1 MAEPRYNTYIGA
13 RYIPLFCGDWD
24 NDLEY
29 EPLSIVSYE
38 GNSYTSRTFVPTG
51 VAITNTDYWF
61 VSGNYN
67 QQVEQYR
74 QQVVALSN
82 NVGNVQNLTTED
94 KSNIVNAINEDT
106 TRIND
111 LFGFLNGV
119 LVQFRY
125 ISSAERI
132 DIICNEL
139 FNTLSII
146 SYNETLEITNN
157 SDIDIHYDSS
167 TETLYIIKED

>member
-24 NDLEY
+24 NTLEY

-67 QQVEQYR
+67 QQVESYRREVVQYKEDLE
-74 QQVVALSN
+74 QDMSSLEDNVATM
-82 NVGNVQNLTTED
+82 VGEIDTRVDTLEEANVQFGVSTQY
-94 KSNIVNAINEDT
+94 KSFDIMCNAVWSVLSIMQRGEILDINNNSSNVNIYVQEDT
-106 TRIND
+106 I
-111 LFGFLNGV
+111 
-119 LVQFRY
+119 Y
-125 ISSAERI
+125 IESEV
-132 DIICNEL
+132 N
-139 FNTLSII
+139 
-146 SYNETLEITNN
+146 
-157 SDIDIHYDSS
+157 
-167 TETLYIIKED
+167 